1 MGFALKK
8 THSVSS
14 SLSSYNHEP
23 AEGHKFPGIV
33 STALLHLDF
42 LCLPQQFCSL
52 FSPPSLACCPNIS
65 QRRLLGWSIHAWI
78 SNLALNFTLSVTTT
92 WRDQPLVDLNASRT
106 QFFLR
111 NKLLLILPV
120 IFFLI
125 FLLSPLFGSSH
136 FNFIQCRLWLVC
148 VCMTDNGNTL
158 CYQVKTLYLQILQA

>member
-1 MGFALKK
+1 MDTMGFSLKK

-65 QRRLLGWSIHAWI
+65 QRRLFGWSIHAWI

-106 QFFLR
+106 QFFPR

-120 IFFLI
+120 IFF
-125 FLLSPLFGSSH
+125 
-136 FNFIQCRLWLVC
+136 FNLHIISTLWKFSLDFYSMQVVACLC
-148 VCMTDNGNTL
+148 VH
-158 CYQVKTLYLQILQA
+158 AW